1 MRPEDVEV
9 VIGDDPAVLELE
21 EAADPSDPSGFER
34 YGYTQQN
41 LATLCAFVRDTAIA
55 IRRHVPIDLLEHMPQ
70 HIPLYANRS
79 NPGVAA
85 SLLYGESTESSM
97 QLQPLMGMIIGTPP
111 GLAEKRNMEFEL
123 VIGHEHLHTAY
134 YGAAESNSV
143 NEAIVG
149 RLETEYLPSVG
160 YRRDRRWRPDLFTGT
175 TGFRVDDGA
184 AKLHTNESKSA
195 EYMWTAHA
203 MRFLTADQV
212 WRICTGLVTN
222 ARASGQ
228 FPRFDQVADAIT
240 SEDPVNGKKVLNTP
254 PFQPMTRGFQ
264 QYVFPR
270 GNDHLDIYTF
280 SVVQNSDYVPSSPD
294 LIKRIQ
300 YSARQD
306 PANKQLFFHL
316 NDGRQIN
323 TNPDA
328 LPGSQGIDFDELTLS
343 LQQATRIP
351 ASNVASIECKIR
363 SGTFTIRK

>member
-9 VIGDDPAVLELE
+9 VIGDDPAVLEQE
-21 EAADPSDPSGFER
+21 QAADPHDPSGFER

-41 LATLCAFVRDTAIA
+41 LAALCAFVRDTAIA
-55 IRRHVPIDLLEHMPQ
+55 IRRHVPADLLGHMPQ
-70 HIPLYANRS
+70 RIPLYANRS

-85 SLLYGESTESSM
+85 SLLYEESAQSPRN
-97 QLQPLMGMIIGTPP
+97 LQPLMGMIIGTPP
-111 GLAEKRNMEFEL
+111 GLAEQRSMEFEL

-160 YRRDRRWRPDLFTGT
+160 YRRDRRWRPDAFTGT

-212 WRICTGLVTN
+212 WRICTGLVTS
-222 ARASGQ
+222 ARAQGE
-228 FPRFDQVADAIT
+228 FPSFDQVADAIT
-240 SEDPVNGKKVLNTP
+240 GEDPVNGKKVLNTP
-254 PFQPMTRGFQ
+254 PFQPMTRGYQ

-270 GNDHLDIYTF
+270 GNDHLDVYTF
-280 SVVQNSDYVPSSPD
+280 SAVQNSEYDPNSPD
-294 LIKRIQ
+294 LMKRIQ
-300 YSARQD
+300 FSARQD
-306 PANKQLFFHL
+306 PAQKQLVFRLH
-316 NDGRQIN
+316 NGRQVS

-328 LPGSQGIDFDELTLS
+328 LPGSQAIDFHDLTLS
-343 LQQATRIP
+343 LEQLARIP
-351 ASNVASIECKIR
+351 ASSVASIECKIR
-363 SGTFTIRK
+363 SGTFTIRR